1 MLDEREALSFDYD
14 ATTDVLTLRFAFD
27 DGRVAGV
34 RDAYLLLD
42 SGGYLVG
49 LDLADAGGVRPIV
62 MIGPHEKVDRT
73 VAARVVVAVSGADYE
88 AKIERASRAVRAN
101 ERNPYR

>member
-14 ATTDVLTLRFAFD
+14 ATKDVLTLRFAYD
-27 DGRVAGV
+27 DARVAGV

-49 LDLADAGGVRPIV
+49 LDLGDAGGVRPIV

-73 VAARVVVAVSGADYE
+73 HPGDLEGLLERQQQSVA
-88 AKIERASRAVRAN
+88 RAFGS
-101 ERNPYR
+101 